1 MIWPDGGQAE
11 IAAVVAL
18 AAILSYINAMS
29 DIPPKQPV
37 SGTAAARMQSAAGLP
52 PLPEDGLAPDIDDT
66 AALVSLH
73 HAAAQSGSDSFPVLK
88 AFQEYL
94 ESERRRA
101 RRRMLAVSAL
111 FAGILVVLVAVFLSA
126 GFMVFGYMKTTQE
139 QLWRKLDAQAAPPSV
154 AAPPVSEPTGLLAAE
169 LNKLSQALAEL
180 KRDNARMRAAEEK
193 LPTPVPVPA
202 TPVPVSAAPAPVPS
216 TPAQPAPPAPAAVP
230 AVTVAPRAAAV
241 PAVSVPERRP
251 LEQPAPGTPPPA
263 PPPGYADS
271 SLYLQAP
278 GLDLP
283 VSWRVF
289 VPAE

>member
-1 MIWPDGGQAE
+1 
-11 IAAVVAL
+11 
-18 AAILSYINAMS
+18 MS

-52 PLPEDGLAPDIDDT
+52 PLPGDGLAPDIDDT
-66 AALVSLH
+66 TALVSLH
-73 HAAAQSGSDSFPVLK
+73 HAASQSGPDSFPVLK

-111 FAGILVVLVAVFLSA
+111 FGGILIVLVAVFLSA

-139 QLWRKLDAQAAPPSV
+139 QLWRKLDAQVVPPSV
-154 AAPPVSEPTGLLAAE
+154 AAPPSATAVTAAEPTGLLAAE

-180 KRDNARMRAAEEK
+180 KRDNARLPAAETPTAPAPVAAAVPAE
-193 LPTPVPVPA
+193 PTVTPVPAAP
-202 TPVPVSAAPAPVPS
+202 PVAAAKPVAPAAPAPAV
-216 TPAQPAPPAPAAVP
+216 AAPATTAAAP
-230 AVTVAPRAAAV
+230 AAPRAAAT
-241 PAVSVPERRP
+241 PAISVPERRP
-251 LEQPAPGTPPPA
+251 LDLPPAGTPPPT
-263 PPPGYADS
+263 PPAGYADS
-271 SLYLQAP
+271 SLYLKAP

-283 VSWRVF
+283 VSWRVL

>member
-1 MIWPDGGQAE
+1 
-11 IAAVVAL
+11 
-18 AAILSYINAMS
+18 MS

-52 PLPEDGLAPDIDDT
+52 PLPGDGLAPDIDDT
-66 AALVSLH
+66 TALVSLH
-73 HAAAQSGSDSFPVLK
+73 HAASQSGPDSFPVLK

-111 FAGILVVLVAVFLSA
+111 FGGILVVLVAVFLSA

-139 QLWRKLDAQAAPPSV
+139 QLWRKLDAQVVPPSV
-154 AAPPVSEPTGLLAAE
+154 AAPPSATAVTAAEPTGLLAAE

-180 KRDNARMRAAEEK
+180 KRDNARLPAAE
-193 LPTPVPVPA
+193 
-202 TPVPVSAAPAPVPS
+202 
-216 TPAQPAPPAPAAVP
+216 TPAAAASV
-230 AVTVAPRAAAV
+230 AAAV
-241 PAVSVPERRP
+241 PAEPTVTPVPAAPPVAAAKPVAPAAPAPAVAAPAPAAPATPRVDVTPAASVPERRP
-251 LEQPAPGTPPPA
+251 LDLPPAGTPPPT
-263 PPPGYADS
+263 PPAGYADS
-271 SLYLQAP
+271 SLYLKAP

-283 VSWRVF
+283 VSWRVL

>member
-1 MIWPDGGQAE
+1 
-11 IAAVVAL
+11 
-18 AAILSYINAMS
+18 MS

-52 PLPEDGLAPDIDDT
+52 PLPGDGLAPDIDDT
-66 AALVSLH
+66 TALVSLH
-73 HAAAQSGSDSFPVLK
+73 HAASQSGPDSFPVLK

-111 FAGILVVLVAVFLSA
+111 FGGILIVLVAVFLSA

-154 AAPPVSEPTGLLAAE
+154 AAPPTATAVPGAELTGRLAAE
-169 LNKLSQALAEL
+169 LNKLSQSLAEL
-180 KRDNARMRAAEEK
+180 KRDNARLPAAET
-193 LPTPVPVPA
+193 PT
-202 TPVPVSAAPAPVPS
+202 APAPV
-216 TPAQPAPPAPAAVP
+216 
-230 AVTVAPRAAAV
+230 AAAV
-241 PAVSVPERRP
+241 PAEPTVTPVPAAPPVAAAKPVAPAAPAPAVAAPAPAAPATPRVDVTPAASVPERRP
-251 LEQPAPGTPPPA
+251 LDLPPAGTPPPT
-263 PPPGYADS
+263 PPAGYADS
-271 SLYLQAP
+271 SLYLKAP

-283 VSWRVF
+283 VSWRVL

>member
-1 MIWPDGGQAE
+1 
-11 IAAVVAL
+11 
-18 AAILSYINAMS
+18 MS

-52 PLPEDGLAPDIDDT
+52 PLPGDGLAPDIDDT
-66 AALVSLH
+66 TALVSLH
-73 HAAAQSGSDSFPVLK
+73 HAASQSGPDSFPVLK

-111 FAGILVVLVAVFLSA
+111 FGGILVVLVAVFLSA

-139 QLWRKLDAQAAPPSV
+139 QLWRKLDAQVVPPSV
-154 AAPPVSEPTGLLAAE
+154 AAPPSATAVTAAEPTGLLAAE

-180 KRDNARMRAAEEK
+180 KRDNARLPAAETPAAAASVVAAATT
-193 LPTPVPVPA
+193 LPPVPTVPA
-202 TPVPVSAAPAPVPS
+202 VPAASTVATATPAPAAPAATAPVV
-216 TPAQPAPPAPAAVP
+216 AAPPAPATTAAAP
-230 AVTVAPRAAAV
+230 AAPRAAAT
-241 PAVSVPERRP
+241 PAISVPERRP
-251 LEQPAPGTPPPA
+251 LELPPAGTPPPS
-263 PPPGYADS
+263 PPAGYADS
-271 SLYLQAP
+271 SLYLKAP

-283 VSWRVF
+283 LSWRVL